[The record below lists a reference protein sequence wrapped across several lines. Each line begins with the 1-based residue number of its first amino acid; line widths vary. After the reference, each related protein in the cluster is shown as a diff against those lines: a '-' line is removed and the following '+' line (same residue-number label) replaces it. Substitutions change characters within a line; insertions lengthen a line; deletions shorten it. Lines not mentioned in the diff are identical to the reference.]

1 MSIKLI
7 PMKCP
12 CCGASMHVFDSD
24 KSTSPPPIECT
35 YCNTQFIVDHG
46 ELCKREAPDTA
57 VFYADNRKVIEVSV
71 ELPPAKALTPAW
83 MEATYDTVIN
93 ALKPFG
99 PCAAIPLHATI
110 R

>member
-7 PMKCP
+7 PMKRP
-12 CCGASMHVFDSD
+12 CCGAS
-24 KSTSPPPIECT
+24 IENVGSLPSVTCT
-35 YCNTQFIVDHG
+35 YCDTQFIIDHG
-46 ELCKREAPDTA
+46 ELRKYEASDTA
-57 VFYADNRKVIEVSV
+57 VFYADNKKVMEVSV
-71 ELPPAKALTPAW
+71 EGVPAKAITPAW

-99 PCAAIPLHATI
+99 PCAAIPLHTTI